1 MPKIT
6 FDVLCEPD
14 RPGVPD
20 EDLAIDRL
28 GAAQV
33 RPVRLGNPNHC
44 ANHRRGPHFLRPVY
58 PKKTDHSARC
68 GSYEGGSPLLTGFR
82 VWHLRL
88 TWHVLSLRPDFPLPL
103 RVAHARCS
111 GRMSARKQ
119 APNLKTP

>member
-44 ANHRRGPHFLRPVY
+44 AIFAVVPISFGQFIQRKRTTAQGV
-58 PKKTDHSARC
+58 A
-68 GSYEGGSPLLTGFR
+68 LTT
-82 VWHLRL
+82 VEVH
-88 TWHVLSLRPDFPLPL
+88 
-103 RVAHARCS
+103 C
-111 GRMSARKQ
+111 
-119 APNLKTP
+119 